1 MSGLERQIN
10 EYSAREAEVEAK
22 ERKAREEVEASLTE
36 RDRAVAK
43 AEQNKLEIERLLAE
57 RKKYQEERLV
67 QIEAAVDAAR
77 ARAAEQIRT
86 CESEM
91 TVLAES
97 MSKLQMD
104 TEKAIRE
111 GKAARELLDSKER
124 LHEDDRRNF
133 EESLKDA
140 RDRLTVAIIARDE
153 EASKKVDIQEAN
165 KELRGVIDKLRLDID
180 SMQIQVNSTER
191 TRLAEVSA
199 LKPQI
204 VT

>member
-1 MSGLERQIN
+1 MELNRKLKRVPEHAAGCEGMLLVMSGLERQIN
-10 EYSAREAEVEAK
+10 EYSAAKPRVEAK
-22 ERKAREEVEASLTE
+22 EKAREEVEASLTE

-43 AEQNKLEIERLLAE
+43 AGQNKLEIERLLAE
-57 RKKYQEERLV
+57 RKKCQEERLV

-77 ARAAEQIRT
+77 ARAAEQIART
-86 CESEM
+86 RSEM

-124 LHEDDRRNF
+124 LHEDDRHNF

-140 RDRLTVAIIARDE
+140 RDRLTVAIIARRGGKQE
-153 EASKKVDIQEAN
+153 GRYTGSKQG
-165 KELRGVIDKLRLDID
+165 LRV
-180 SMQIQVNSTER
+180 
-191 TRLAEVSA
+191 
-199 LKPQI
+199 
-204 VT
+204 